1 MADNF
6 QAQNFLNAS
15 LYVGDLDR
23 DVTEAQLF
31 EKFSVCGTIVLAKIC
46 RDKIT
51 RQSLGYAYVNFSQP
65 ADAERALD
73 TFNFDLLNH
82 RPMRIMWSNRD
93 PALRRSGVG
102 NVFIKNLDKSIDNK
116 SLYDTFSTFGNI
128 ISCKIMSD
136 ENGSKGYGF
145 VHFETEEAAEKAI
158 KSVNNMLLNGKIVY
172 VGTFLPKHN
181 RGLNEGEASKVF
193 TNIYVKNFQDT
204 LDEESLKTLFA
215 KFGEITSVKISVD
228 NNTSKPCGFGFV
240 NFKEPED
247 ASNAVQALNET
258 VVNDRKLFVG
268 RFQKKS
274 ERLADLKR
282 KFEEQKL
289 ERLRKYHG
297 VNLFVKNLDD
307 KIDDERLRKE
317 FSAYGEITS
326 AKVMQENGRSKG
338 FGFVC
343 FSAPEEATKAI
354 ADLNGRILSTK
365 PLYVALA
372 QRKDERSSILASQF
386 KERLHNTTY
395 YNQAMF
401 QQQNQNVYYAYQ
413 NAVANQASPR
423 FVSAA
428 AAPTIEDY
436 QQLMNN
442 QPMMRAQSSVP
453 RWQLPGNSRP
463 NNAMITGDNVYSQYV
478 QGQQFNANVGMQQL
492 QQQQQQQQQQ
502 SRNYRPQFNN
512 NNMMP
517 QQNFRN
523 PMPFAVNNSAVNYQ
537 KKFPNQQQQQQQFNT
552 IPTSIRNPSP
562 RFKQNTQLQQG
573 QVQVQIPPQVVNIPG
588 QEPLTIAELSAADP
602 KQQKQMLGERL
613 FPLIQAL
620 NGSLAGKI
628 TGMLLEI
635 DNAELLHMLDS
646 SESLKAKVDEAMSVL
661 QSHHEKQLQQQLQ

>member
-1 MADNF
+1 MAENF

-23 DVTEAQLF
+23 DITEAQLF
-31 EKFSVCGTIVLAKIC
+31 EKFSECGTIVLAKIC

-73 TFNFDLLNH
+73 TFNFDLLTPNG

-102 NVFIKNLDKSIDNK
+102 NVFIKNLDKAIDNK

-145 VHFETEEAAEKAI
+145 VHFETQEAAEKAI
-158 KSVNNMLLNGKIVY
+158 KSVNNMLLNGKIVF

-181 RGLNEGEASKVF
+181 RGLNEEEASKVF

-204 LDEESLKTLFA
+204 LDEESLKTLFS

-228 NNTSKPCGFGFV
+228 NTGKPSGFGFV
-240 NFKEPED
+240 NFKEIED
-247 ASNAVQALNET
+247 AANAVQAMNESI
-258 VVNDRKLFVG
+258 VNDRKLFVG
-268 RFQKKS
+268 RFRKKS
-274 ERLADLKR
+274 DRLAELKT
-282 KFEEQKL
+282 KYEEQKL
-289 ERLRKYHG
+289 EKLKKYHG

-307 KIDDERLRKE
+307 KIDDERLKKE

-372 QRKDERSSILASQF
+372 QRKDERSSTLATQF
-386 KERLHNTTY
+386 KERFLNTAY

-401 QQQNQNVYYAYQ
+401 QQQNQNIFYAYQ
-413 NAVANQASPR
+413 NPSNNLANQANPR
-423 FVSAA
+423 FVNS
-428 AAPTIEDY
+428 PTIEDY

-442 QPMMRAQSSVP
+442 PNMRVQTSVP

-463 NNAMITGDNVYSQYV
+463 NNQLVNNDNVYSQYV
-478 QGQQFNANVGMQQL
+478 QNQQFNTNVGMQQQL
-492 QQQQQQQQQQ
+492 QQQQ

-512 NNMMP
+512 NMMT
-517 QQNFRN
+517 QQNFRGG
-523 PMPFAVNNSAVNYQ
+523 PIPFAVNNTAVNYQ
-537 KKFPNQQQQQQQFNT
+537 KKFANQQQQQFNAS
-552 IPTSIRNPSP
+552 PTNIRNPSP

-573 QVQVQIPPQVVNIPG
+573 PVQVQIPQVVNIPG

-613 FPLIQAL
+613 FPLIQTL
-620 NGSLAGKI
+620 NSPLAGKI

-646 SESLKAKVDEAMSVL
+646 SESLKAKVEEALSVL
-661 QSHHEKQLQQQLQ
+661 QSHHEKQLQQQMQ